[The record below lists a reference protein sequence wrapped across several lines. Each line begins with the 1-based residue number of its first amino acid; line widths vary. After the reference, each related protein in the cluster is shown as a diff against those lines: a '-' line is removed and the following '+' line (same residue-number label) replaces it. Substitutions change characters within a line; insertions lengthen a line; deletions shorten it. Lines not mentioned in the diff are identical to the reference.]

1 MYLGSKIPRCVRPF
15 LAWILRCAGQS
26 RTAEVVAAMGE
37 KTIHEFYAAVVDR
50 KKYESNYL
58 KSWKE
63 EKLDILITPGGALPA
78 LPLGAFRDLFPSF
91 MYVVFEREVREFQST
106 HFFFMFQLRHSN
118 QKNISRIAHLKKI
131 SRKSSRECK
140 TDCDGNLN

>member
-1 MYLGSKIPRCVRPF
+1 
-15 LAWILRCAGQS
+15 
-26 RTAEVVAAMGE
+26 
-37 KTIHEFYAAVVDR
+37 DR

-63 EKLDILITPGGALPA
+63 EKVDVLITPGGALPA

-91 MYVVFEREVREFQST
+91 MYVVFEREAREFQST
-106 HFFFMFQLRHSN
+106 HFFMFQLRHSN

-140 TDCDGNLN
+140 IDCDGNLN

>member
-1 MYLGSKIPRCVRPF
+1 
-15 LAWILRCAGQS
+15 
-26 RTAEVVAAMGE
+26 MGE

-91 MYVVFEREVREFQST
+91 MYVVFEREVREFQLT
-106 HFFFMFQLRHSN
+106 LFFFLCFNYVTQI
-118 QKNISRIAHLKKI
+118 KRIYLASL
-131 SRKSSRECK
+131 
-140 TDCDGNLN
+140 T

>member
-91 MYVVFEREVREFQST
+91 MYVVFEREAREFQST
-106 HFFFMFQLRHSN
+106 HFFLCFNYVTQI
-118 QKNISRIAHLKKI
+118 KRIYLASL
-131 SRKSSRECK
+131 
-140 TDCDGNLN
+140 T